1 MKIVRFEEFA
11 YVCPYSTAETEV
23 NNGYGCNHPEQ
34 DETEEGQGKCYCWS
48 CPLGSEAEAEDADDE
63 NVDLDG
69 ISKEELAG
77 AEGNSEYL
85 LINVENPTEDE
96 EKALRAYEAW
106 TNRYSIQGGA

>member
-48 CPLGSEAEAEDADDE
+48 
-63 NVDLDG
+63 
-69 ISKEELAG
+69 
-77 AEGNSEYL
+77 
-85 LINVENPTEDE
+85 
-96 EKALRAYEAW
+96 
-106 TNRYSIQGGA
+106 